1 MFSIVVDVADVLLL
15 HAPSPESSLRGTACA
30 NTLFWGIRNSGFF
43 EQPVQSHQA
52 PALASTQPE
61 LYKALLQALIQARKD
76 AGITQVELA
85 ARIGRR
91 QTFVSK
97 YETEERRL
105 DVAEYIAIARAIE
118 AEPFELMRTADDR
131 ELGQL

>member
-1 MFSIVVDVADVLLL
+1 V
-15 HAPSPESSLRGTACA
+15 
-30 NTLFWGIRNSGFF
+30 
-43 EQPVQSHQA
+43 
-52 PALASTQPE
+52 PALASTQPD

-105 DVAEYIAIARAIE
+105 DLAEYIAIARAMSVD
-118 AEPFELMRTADDR
+118 PYELMRQAG
-131 ELGQL
+131 EAISQG

>member
-1 MFSIVVDVADVLLL
+1 M
-15 HAPSPESSLRGTACA
+15 T
-30 NTLFWGIRNSGFF
+30 
-43 EQPVQSHQA
+43 
-52 PALASTQPE
+52 STHPE

-85 ARIGRR
+85 GRIGQR

-105 DVAEYIAIARAIE
+105 DVAEYIAIARAVGANPYELTKE
-118 AEPFELMRTADDR
+118 AEGAAPPA
-131 ELGQL
+131 